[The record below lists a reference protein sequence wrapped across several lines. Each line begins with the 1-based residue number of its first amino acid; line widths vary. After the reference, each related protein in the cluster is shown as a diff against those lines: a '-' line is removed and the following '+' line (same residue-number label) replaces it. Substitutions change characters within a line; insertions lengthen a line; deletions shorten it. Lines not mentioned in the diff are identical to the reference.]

1 MTPPSRVRGV
11 LGLSLVA
18 LTTVALTTVALAQEP
33 ATPPTEEARP
43 VPDLEEPEPSVSP
56 VEAPDVEDDSAPLEV
71 EPDGSSPPDLRAEP
85 EEEGP
90 LDLDAEIK
98 ALKSELA
105 DLRQQVGAQGDRLTA
120 QGADLL
126 GQKRVLR
133 EKEEVQVDLEGY
145 YRTRGYIYPRLNE
158 GQTRH
163 ARVMDMR
170 LRLRPIISYKK
181 LARVIFQVDAFDDVV
196 WGDNAGVAQTPIF
209 AADPSNTN
217 REGLTI
223 PSIQMTRAWLEVTTP
238 IGEVRAGR
246 MASHWGLGLIANDGN
261 GFDDTFGENRFGNT
275 FDRVMYATRPIAIA
289 QAIAG
294 KKDTEVPFFFVAAVD
309 RLVNQ
314 PIQQFYGFRCTA
326 GLREGVDPGYD
337 PRCDRSGDGFTDV
350 SHDFT
355 EDRDPERRS
364 QRWWADQDTDV
375 AESVFALIYRGED
388 LKLLGDSDKFTIG
401 GYLITRWQ
409 HSTDSLV
416 YVPDLW
422 IDFNLDGW
430 VGEFEG
436 LHITGQS
443 RGLVLP
449 GAYDPT
455 GEIDDPL
462 YKEVSIWGYVGRFGH
477 RKSDWEIIFEHGFA
491 SGDSN
496 VADRRFTGRA
506 LEPDHNVG
514 LIIYD
519 QIMARVTAG
528 AWSRDAR
535 PLWSRGGVV
544 NSRYIFPHARYSPMD
559 DVDIVGAFLMAWPH
573 RPDGATILCR
583 PGEGCGQ
590 AQATANAL
598 GWEVDLALKVRWQR
612 HVLFSIEAAY
622 ARVTDRVPLGVAGL
636 DSRGHFTTLQ
646 SRLAYQF

>member
-1 MTPPSRVRGV
+1 MSA
-11 LGLSLVA
+11 GLARWGGIGLLALVFS
-18 LTTVALTTVALAQEP
+18 VPALAQQPELP
-33 ATPPTEEARP
+33 STEEGPRP
-43 VPDLEEPEPSVSP
+43 DPAGPSV
-56 VEAPDVEDDSAPLEV
+56 EEV
-71 EPDGSSPPDLRAEP
+71 EPAEPAPESSMDSDSSPLPLGGDAASVAE
-85 EEEGP
+85 E
-90 LDLDAEIK
+90 LK
-98 ALKSELA
+98 ALREEVEALRERVA
-105 DLRQQVGAQGDRLTA
+105 DQDTRLTT
-120 QGADLL
+120 QGAELL
-126 GQKRVLR
+126 GQKRMLR
-133 EKEEVQVDLEGY
+133 DKDDLKVDLEGY
-145 YRTRGYIYPRLNE
+145 YRTRGYVYPRLNE
-158 GQTRH
+158 GQERH

-181 LARVIFQVDAFDDVV
+181 TARVIFQVDAFDDVV
-196 WGDNAGVAQTPIF
+196 WGDNAGIAQTPIF

-217 REGLTI
+217 REGITI

-238 IGEVRAGR
+238 VGEVRAGR

-275 FDRVMYATRPIAIA
+275 FDRLMYATRPIAIA

-294 KKDTEVPFFFVAAVD
+294 KKDTEVPFYFVAAVD

-314 PIQQFYGFRCTA
+314 PLQRFYGFRCTS
-326 GLREGVDPGYD
+326 GLREGIDPGYD

-350 SHDFT
+350 THDYT

-364 QRWWADQDTDV
+364 QSWWADQDSDV
-375 AESVFALIYRGED
+375 AESIFALIYRGED
-388 LKLLGDSDKFTIG
+388 LKIIGNSDRFTIG

-422 IDFNLDGW
+422 IDFDLDGW

-449 GAYDPT
+449 GAFDPT

-477 RKSDWEIIFEHGFA
+477 RRSDWEIIFEHGFA

-519 QIMARVTAG
+519 QIMSRVTAS

-544 NSRYIFPHARYSPMD
+544 NSRYIFPQARYSLID
-559 DVDIVGAFLMAWPH
+559 DVDLVGAFLMAWPH
-573 RPDGATILCR
+573 RPDGATILCK

-590 AQATANAL
+590 AQATASAL
-598 GWEVDLALKVRWQR
+598 GWEVDLALKIRYQK

-622 ARVTDRVPLGVAGL
+622 AKVTDRIPLGVAGL
-636 DSRGHFTTLQ
+636 DRRGHFATVQ